1 LDNDVNKNERND
13 AKSDDDGPRERRF
26 PVRTTPGR
34 TPLPQKRYVHTPVA
48 IIPNVVTSITTDE
61 RHDNTHTNATP
72 GNAITSDSTPHP
84 HTQMDPPVIIALRD
98 GQHLADQPD

>member
-13 AKSDDDGPRERRF
+13 ANNDNDGPRERCF

-98 GQHLADQPD
+98 GRHLADQPD